1 MSRPS
6 GRFQKMGEKLSYAA
20 MAAKIITL
28 HLLRPYSHTADRV
41 LSQLEADE
49 NQQRLRALERM
60 NAPRMGLGSKEEIF
74 KIPDFVLGA
83 HGEKIPVVMSSS
95 KSGDK
100 PRLP

>member
-6 GRFQKMGEKLSYAA
+6 GRFQKMGEKISYAA

-28 HLLRPYSHTADRV
+28 HLLRPYSNTADRV

-49 NQQRLRALERM
+49 NQERLRALERM
-60 NAPRMGLGSKEEIF
+60 NAPRMGPTSKDEIF
-74 KIPDFVLGA
+74 KIPDFVLGPK
-83 HGEKIPVVMSSS
+83 GEQIPIVVSSG